1 MKTNR
6 LVCVL
11 LTLVLLCVAFAGCT
25 PAAPAAEATPAP
37 AAEATA
43 APEAPAAPEATEAPA
58 AGPYKVAMLLTG
70 VINDAGWNQ
79 SAYEGLQL
87 AEKDLGAQIAYSESV
102 LQPDFESVLRDYAS
116 QGYNLIIA
124 VGNEFSDAALVVGPD
139 FPDVKFAVM
148 NGNSFQEPNVA
159 AYRFNTPQ
167 TGFLA
172 GVCAALYSKTGV
184 VGMIGGTTLPHI
196 VDAVNSFAEGA
207 KYINPNIK
215 VLSGFTESMTDVAKG
230 KEMAMTY
237 IEQGADV
244 LCANANS
251 CALGV
256 IEAAKEKGIMH
267 IGYIS
272 DQNKV
277 APDTI
282 MVSAIQSN
290 QLLIKAM
297 VQAGMDGAM
306 TASLNLFG
314 MKEGAIYL
322 SDFHGH
328 DAALPEGGKA
338 KIDEVV
344 AGILD
349 GSLKEKGILPKST
362 FEK

>member
-1 MKTNR
+1 MKANR
-6 LVCVL
+6 LTSIL
-11 LTLVLLCVAFAGCT
+11 LLVTLLCFAFAGCT
-25 PAAPAAEATPAP
+25 PAATPAATAAP

-43 APEAPAAPEATEAPA
+43 APAAEATQAPAESPA
-58 AGPYKVAMLLTG
+58 EPYKVAMLLTG

-87 AEKDLGAQIAYSESV
+87 AEKDLGVQIAYSESV

-124 VGNEFSDAALVVGPD
+124 VGNEFSDAALVVAPD
-139 FPDVKFAVM
+139 FPAVNFAVM
-148 NGNSFQEPNVA
+148 NGNNYQEPNVA

-196 VDAVNSFAEGA
+196 VDAVDSFAVGA
-207 KYINPNIK
+207 KYINPDIK
-215 VLSGFTESMTDVAKG
+215 VLTGYTESMTDVAKG

-244 LCANANS
+244 LSANANS
-251 CALGV
+251 CGLGV
-256 IEAAKEKGIMH
+256 IEAAKEKGIRH

-272 DQNKV
+272 DQNAV
-277 APDTI
+277 AQDTI
-282 MVSAIQSN
+282 MVSAVQSN

-297 VQAGMDGAM
+297 VQAGLDGTM
-306 TASLNLFG
+306 SPSLNLFG

-328 DAALPEGGKA
+328 DADLPEGAKA
-338 KIDEVV
+338 KIDAVV

-349 GSLKEKGILPKST
+349 GSLKEQGILPKST